1 MDSSLAASMNPQVL
15 TTTMSAWPGCASR
28 CPAARGR
35 RASASESASFFA
47 QPRVWMKK
55 PAPVGAS
62 AIVHELQRDAPVFF
76 AERRHGSLELV
87 LARREHAQ
95 GVALDLRLDLL
106 EALAQKLV
114 HGFDLVV
121 GNALRD
127 GHSLAHGAAQ
137 RAGHSRRQ
145 DQSHEQAS
153 APTLQ

>member
-28 CPAARGR
+28 CPAARSR
-35 RASASESASFFA
+35 RASASESASFFG

-121 GNALRD
+121 GNAPVSYTHLR
-127 GHSLAHGAAQ
+127 AHET
-137 RAGHSRRQ
+137 RH
-145 DQSHEQAS
+145 D
-153 APTLQ
+153 